1 MAERGRKLSE
11 LLKKY
16 QQIENLIIENGGNP
30 SEVENKIQ
38 ALKQVQSDEQ
48 QSSTKV
54 SRTDSELLE
63 ELYLKYYQLKKKL
76 AMLIQIDSSSY

>member
-38 ALKQVQSDEQ
+38 ALKQVQSDE
-48 QSSTKV
+48 
-54 SRTDSELLE
+54 
-63 ELYLKYYQLKKKL
+63 
-76 AMLIQIDSSSY
+76 